1 MNFKQLYQDIY
12 QKFLEKKDAHQ
23 GYDFQHS
30 PVGSATPPVPTFT
43 EKVKWWTL
51 NRPSRLQKIRKD
63 RDQRQQDIVNLKEFE
78 IPIPCRTIKTAD
90 LPFLMQG
97 FFQATVRLYHQSLL
111 ATLHSFRQSW
121 ILIPVLLVFTLG
133 LILVTSLIAPL
144 GMVGGLI
151 LGAANALIIGAT
163 LSLTEQAI
171 RGGRRLQWQDIPQSM
186 GQYFWEVISVGF
198 MVWFPLL
205 FLEMGLQANPYQ
217 PLIATAMFF
226 LMFVLLN
233 PVPEVIYQSRKGSAL
248 EVVRESYEFV
258 LENWIEWFLPVA
270 IALAPFGLSF
280 FFQISSQAGR
290 RGGLDFW
297 HLLTLPFS
305 ILSQWLSLLG
315 MSDSI
320 SFIIVLIITP
330 IATVFMLLF
339 RGHLFAALHRSSR
352 RQRMFQSRTL

>member
-1 MNFKQLYQDIY
+1 MVDVEPPQ
-12 QKFLEKKDAHQ
+12 
-23 GYDFQHS
+23 
-30 PVGSATPPVPTFT
+30 SAT
-43 EKVKWWTL
+43 E
-51 NRPSRLQKIRKD
+51 NQERSRSTTTGHR
-63 RDQRQQDIVNLKEFE
+63 EFE
-78 IPIPCRTIKTAD
+78 LPTPCRTIKTAD
-90 LPFLMQG
+90 LLLLMQG

-111 ATLHSFRQSW
+111 ATCHSLRQSW
-121 ILIPVLLVFTLG
+121 ILIPILLVFALG
-133 LILVTSLIAPL
+133 MVLVASLIAPL

-151 LGAANALIIGAT
+151 LGAVNALIIGAT

-171 RGGRRLQWQDIPQSM
+171 RGGRRVQWQDIHRSM
-186 GQYFWEVISVGF
+186 GQYFWDVISVGF

-205 FLEMGLQANPYQ
+205 LLEMGLQTNPYQ
-217 PLIATAMFF
+217 PLIATAVFF

-248 EVVRESYEFV
+248 EVVQESYEFV

-297 HLLTLPFS
+297 HLITLPFS

-315 MSDSI
+315 MSSNA